1 MRHRSFTLLEQITRI
16 LVNFRPQ
23 YVGRSTRPV
32 GKIRF
37 PVTTHK
43 PEAQRF
49 VRYERIS
56 SEPFL
61 EVEFIKAEAA
71 RVNGLLER
79 N

>member
-1 MRHRSFTLLEQITRI
+1 
-16 LVNFRPQ
+16 
-23 YVGRSTRPV
+23 V

-37 PVTTHK
+37 PVTIHK

-71 RVNGLLER
+71 RVNGLLSHR
-79 N
+79 